1 MRRLCF
7 DRVHFLFLTKKLA
20 STGGGGV
27 GWGDTIRMS
36 WCAFS
41 RKKTTATTTTV
52 AGREIHSGVEST
64 STPTILNTLTFI
76 FLETFFMILKLR
88 SIVLHN

>member
-7 DRVHFLFLTKKLA
+7 DWVHFLFLAKKLT
-20 STGGGGV
+20 SMGGGGV

-41 RKKTTATTTTV
+41 RKKTTTTTV
-52 AGREIHSGVEST
+52 VGREIHSGVEST

-88 SIVLHN
+88 SIVLNN

>member
-1 MRRLCF
+1 M
-7 DRVHFLFLTKKLA
+7 
-20 STGGGGV
+20 

-41 RKKTTATTTTV
+41 RKKATTV
-52 AGREIHSGVEST
+52 VGREIHSGVEST

-88 SIVLHN
+88 SIVLNN